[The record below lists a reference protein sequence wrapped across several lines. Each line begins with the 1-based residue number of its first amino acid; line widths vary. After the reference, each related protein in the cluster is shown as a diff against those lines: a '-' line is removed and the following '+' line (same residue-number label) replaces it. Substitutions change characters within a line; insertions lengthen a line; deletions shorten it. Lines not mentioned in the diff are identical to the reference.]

1 MGICFGQN
9 LAHSKTED
17 LILMYVQG
25 KFVLVKTW
33 HIVRVKLKEVL
44 TNTIQSLEGQISKY
58 YSKSSLDK
66 TWHIVRVDVLNS
78 LST

>member
-1 MGICFGQN
+1 MQFLCVPMQ
-9 LAHSKTED
+9 E
-17 LILMYVQG
+17 
-25 KFVLVKTW
+25 KFALDKTW